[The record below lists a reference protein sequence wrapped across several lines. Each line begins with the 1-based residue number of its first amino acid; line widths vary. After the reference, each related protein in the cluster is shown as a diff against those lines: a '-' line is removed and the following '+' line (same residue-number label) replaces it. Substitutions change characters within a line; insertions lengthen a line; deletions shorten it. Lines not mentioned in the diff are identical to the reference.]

1 MEEKER
7 KVLPKKPFEQKGL
20 LGPVGSVELS
30 SWGVGT
36 VGWVGVG
43 LDLRAI
49 FQPEWFCGSVIP

>member
-49 FQPEWFCGSVIP
+49 FQPE